1 MKLTVVMASVSL
13 ASFLSAAPKFGVVR
27 VTDIYRGLPSTAAMQ
42 ADIQSQRDNII
53 KDVRAERLRAILT
66 EMEALESQ
74 LRANKDDLES
84 ELGKKLVRSYEIK
97 RQETETLRLEFEG
110 FRAEEEMR
118 NNKELVA
125 ATRNSLNRISAAA
138 QQIAKERNLDGVMD
152 TSGDTNTGLPFV
164 LFAGGAED
172 MTEAVIGL
180 LGEEPAENPPVGT
193 EAVPAPAP
201 KKPE

>member
-1 MKLTVVMASVSL
+1 MKLTVILASISL
-13 ASFLSAAPKFGVVR
+13 ASFVSAAPKFCVVR
-27 VTDIYRGLPSTAAMQ
+27 VTDIYRILPSTASMQ
-42 ADIQSQRDNII
+42 EDIQAQRDNII

-97 RQETETLRLEFEG
+97 RQETETLRQEFEE

-118 NNKELVA
+118 INKELVA
-125 ATRNSLNRISAAA
+125 ATRKSLNRITAAA
-138 QQIAKERNLDGVMD
+138 RQIAVERNLDGVMD

-172 MTEAVIGL
+172 VTDAVIGL
-180 LGEEPAENPPVGT
+180 LGEKPADKPPGGTETVPVQEPA
-193 EAVPAPAP
+193 
-201 KKPE
+201 KPE

>member
-1 MKLTVVMASVSL
+1 MKLTVVLASVSL

-53 KDVRAERLRAILT
+53 KDVRAERLRGILT

-110 FRAEEEMR
+110 FRAEEELR
-118 NNKELVA
+118 YN
-125 ATRNSLNRISAAA
+125 
-138 QQIAKERNLDGVMD
+138 
-152 TSGDTNTGLPFV
+152 
-164 LFAGGAED
+164 
-172 MTEAVIGL
+172 
-180 LGEEPAENPPVGT
+180 
-193 EAVPAPAP
+193 
-201 KKPE
+201 

>member
-1 MKLTVVMASVSL
+1 MKLTVVLASVSL

-53 KDVRAERLRAILT
+53 KDVRAERLRGILT

-164 LFAGGAED
+164 LFAGGTED
-172 MTEAVIGL
+172 KTEAVIRL
-180 LGEEPAENPPVGT
+180 LGEKPAENPPVGT
-193 EAVPAPAP
+193 EPVPAPAP

>member
-1 MKLTVVMASVSL
+1 MKLTVVMVSVSL

-180 LGEEPAENPPVGT
+180 LGEKPAENPPVGM
-193 EAVPAPAP
+193 EPVPAPAP

>member
-53 KDVRAERLRAILT
+53 KDVRAESLRAILT

-97 RQETETLRLEFEG
+97 RQETDPLRLEFEG

-125 ATRNSLNRISAAA
+125 ATRNSLTRMSAAA

-180 LGEEPAENPPVGT
+180 LGEKPAENPPVGT
-193 EAVPAPAP
+193 EPVPAPAP

>member
-118 NNKELVA
+118 INKELVA

-180 LGEEPAENPPVGT
+180 LGEKPAENPPGET
-193 EAVPAPAP
+193 EPVPAPAP

>member
-97 RQETETLRLEFEG
+97 RQETDPLRLEFEG

-125 ATRNSLNRISAAA
+125 ATRNSLTRMSAAA

-180 LGEEPAENPPVGT
+180 LGEKPAENPPVGT
-193 EAVPAPAP
+193 EPVPAPAP

>member
-1 MKLTVVMASVSL
+1 MKLTVILASISL
-13 ASFLSAAPKFGVVR
+13 ASFVSAAPKFCVVR
-27 VTDIYRGLPSTAAMQ
+27 VTDIYRILPSTAAMQ
-42 ADIQSQRDNII
+42 EDIQAQRDNII

-97 RQETETLRLEFEG
+97 RQETETLRQEFEE

-118 NNKELVA
+118 INKELVA
-125 ATRNSLNRISAAA
+125 ATRKSLNRITAAA
-138 QQIAKERNLDGVMD
+138 RQIAVERNLDGVMD

-172 MTEAVIGL
+172 VTDAVIGL
-180 LGEEPAENPPVGT
+180 LGEKPADKPPGGTETVPVQEPA
-193 EAVPAPAP
+193 
-201 KKPE
+201 KPE

>member
-180 LGEEPAENPPVGT
+180 LGEKPVENPPVGM
-193 EAVPAPAP
+193 EPVPAPAP

>member
-1 MKLTVVMASVSL
+1 MKLTVILASISL
-13 ASFLSAAPKFGVVR
+13 ATFVSAAPKFCVVR
-27 VTDIYRGLPSTAAMQ
+27 VTDIYRILPSTAAMQ
-42 ADIQSQRDNII
+42 EDIQAQRDNII

-97 RQETETLRLEFEG
+97 RQETETLRQEFEE

-118 NNKELVA
+118 INKELVA
-125 ATRNSLNRISAAA
+125 ATRKSLNRITAAA
-138 QQIAKERNLDGVMD
+138 RQIAVERNLDGVMD

-172 MTEAVIGL
+172 VTDAVIGL
-180 LGEEPAENPPVGT
+180 LGEKPADKPPGGTETVPVQEPA
-193 EAVPAPAP
+193 
-201 KKPE
+201 KPE

>member
-1 MKLTVVMASVSL
+1 
-13 ASFLSAAPKFGVVR
+13 
-27 VTDIYRGLPSTAAMQ
+27 MQ

-180 LGEEPAENPPVGT
+180 LGEKPAENPPVGT
-193 EAVPAPAP
+193 EPVPAPAP

>member
-1 MKLTVVMASVSL
+1 MKLTVILASISL
-13 ASFLSAAPKFGVVR
+13 ASFVSAAPKFCVVR
-27 VTDIYRGLPSTAAMQ
+27 VTDIYRILPSTAAMQ
-42 ADIQSQRDNII
+42 EDIQAQRDNII

-97 RQETETLRLEFEG
+97 RQETETLRQEFEE

-118 NNKELVA
+118 INKELVA
-125 ATRNSLNRISAAA
+125 ATRKSLNRITAAA
-138 QQIAKERNLDGVMD
+138 RQIAVERNLDGVMD

-172 MTEAVIGL
+172 VTDAVIGL
-180 LGEEPAENPPVGT
+180 LGEKPADKPPGGT
-193 EAVPAPAP
+193 ETVPVQQPA
-201 KKPE
+201 KPE

>member
-180 LGEEPAENPPVGT
+180 LGEKPAENPPVGT
-193 EAVPAPAP
+193 EPVPAPAP

>member
-180 LGEEPAENPPVGT
+180 LGEELAENPPVGT
-193 EAVPAPAP
+193 EPVPAPAP

>member
-1 MKLTVVMASVSL
+1 MKLTVILASISL
-13 ASFLSAAPKFGVVR
+13 ASFLSAAPKFCVVR
-27 VTDIYRGLPSTAAMQ
+27 VTDIYRILPSTAAMQ
-42 ADIQSQRDNII
+42 ENIQSQRDNII

-66 EMEALESQ
+66 EMEALEGQ

-97 RQETETLRLEFEG
+97 RQETETLRQEFEE

-118 NNKELVA
+118 INKELVA
-125 ATRNSLNRISAAA
+125 ATRKSLNRITDAAR
-138 QQIAKERNLDGVMD
+138 QIAVERNLDGVMD

-172 MTEAVIGL
+172 VTDAVIGL
-180 LGEEPAENPPVGT
+180 LGEKPADKPTEGT
-193 EAVPAPAP
+193 EALPAPEPA
-201 KKPE
+201 KQE